1 VFPRHCIQAQEVGL
15 APFQKYEGFLQRFG
29 HSFLKSSATCLL
41 LAITLLVAA
50 AGQTGPGDA
59 SVPAGVPAVPV
70 AMLKSVRYVV
80 EANGPAIEIVSTWP
94 IVPAI
99 RLIESPWRLLID
111 LPNARVGKVHKETS
125 VKKEYVTEIRI
136 DQFQEQPP
144 VTRIVLDL
152 IAPYGATWDSA
163 GNRLM
168 VRLKPPNDPTASRTA
183 IKPPSVVS
191 LSREAQPAVIPVSSG
206 TGPVSLAGNA
216 LAAGSNVSAGEQTA
230 VLSLSR
236 GGEIR
241 VCPKTTV
248 SVNASKN
255 SSELMV
261 SMSSGALETH
271 YRLDATAD
279 SVMTPDFRI
288 LFPGPGEFHYAIST
302 EANGDTCVRALTGN
316 SSSVIVSEL
325 LGDRTYQVKPFEQAV
340 FRGGQIDKVDTNVP
354 LECGCPPPSPAQLM
368 AQASSR
374 PLQSLP
380 TSAELSQG
388 APKPAAN
395 TVLAAG
401 ARPAASPTPPAQPPT
416 TLSSGPEIAPPPAS
430 QAGDVRVE
438 VDAPMVFSA
447 KDRKAASPPP
457 PPVLAEDAAPIRRP
471 LPAGA
476 RIDTRVQPPP
486 RSKKTKPP
494 ATQPAG
500 EQPATTSTEN
510 KGFFHKVRSFFGS
523 IFK

>member
-1 VFPRHCIQAQEVGL
+1 M
-15 APFQKYEGFLQRFG
+15 QRFR
-29 HSFLKSSATCLL
+29 HLLAKSPTKVLL
-41 LAITLLVAA
+41 LVVSLLAA
-50 AGQTGPGDA
+50 ARAQ
-59 SVPAGVPAVPV
+59 SVPGGPIVPVGAPTVPV
-70 AMLKSVRYVV
+70 AVLKSVRYVV
-80 EANGPAIEIVSTWP
+80 EANGPAIEILSTWP
-94 IVPAI
+94 VVPSI

-111 LPNARVGKVHKETS
+111 LPNARVGKAHKETS
-125 VKKEYVTEIRI
+125 VKKEYVTEIRA
-136 DQFQEQPP
+136 DQYQEQPP
-144 VTRIVLDL
+144 ITRIVLDL

-168 VRLKPPNDPTASRTA
+168 VRLKPPNDPAASRTVT
-183 IKPPSVVS
+183 PVPSVAA
-191 LSREAQPAVIPVSSG
+191 LTREAQPAVIPVTSG
-206 TGPVSLAGNA
+206 SGPISLAGSA
-216 LAAGSNVSAGEQTA
+216 LAAGSNISAGEQTA
-230 VLSLSR
+230 VLSLAR

-248 SVNASKN
+248 SVSASKN

-302 EANGDTCVRALTGN
+302 DSNGDTCVRGLTGN

-340 FRGGQIDKVDTNVP
+340 FRGGQIDRVDANVP
-354 LECGCPPPSPAQLM
+354 LECGCPPPAPAQLM
-368 AQASSR
+368 AQASGR

-380 TSAELSQG
+380 TTAELNQS
-388 APKPAAN
+388 APKPPAN

-401 ARPAASPTPPAQPPT
+401 AMPTAPNPTPPAQPAT

-430 QAGDVRVE
+430 QPGDVRVE

-447 KDRKAASPPP
+447 KDRKAGLPPP
-457 PPVLAEDAAPIRRP
+457 PPPILAADAAPIRRP
-471 LPAGA
+471 LPAAA
-476 RIDTRVQPPP
+476 RIDTKVQPPLRP
-486 RSKKTKPP
+486 RKNKTDNVQNAPP
-494 ATQPAG
+494 SQSVAQPAP
-500 EQPATTSTEN
+500 QTAPQSR
-510 KGFFHKVRSFFGS
+510 GFFHKVKSFFGS